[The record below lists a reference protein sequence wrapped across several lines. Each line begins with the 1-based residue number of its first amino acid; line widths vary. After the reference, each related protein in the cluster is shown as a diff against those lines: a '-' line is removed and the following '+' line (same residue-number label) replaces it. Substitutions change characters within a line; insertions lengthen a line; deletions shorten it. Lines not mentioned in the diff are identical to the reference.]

1 MLVEVKSARGID
13 TIPLESVYIEN
24 RDLFIK
30 GEITDELADAF
41 CEQFIYLVRKKKNP
55 IRIWISSQGGSV
67 PAGLRI
73 YDIINTVKSIPIY
86 TIAYGA
92 VYSMAG
98 VLFISGTKGCRL
110 MLPHSR
116 LMLHPASYAGTSGGS
131 LRDMRAKSE
140 MLQEYED
147 ITNKILSKHSG
158 QKIEKIINDNSYDH
172 FYSAE
177 DAIKNGFCDRILTLE
192 DYLEGGN

>member
-1 MLVEVKSARGID
+1 MG
-13 TIPLESVYIEN
+13 
-24 RDLFIK
+24 
-30 GEITDELADAF
+30 
-41 CEQFIYLVRKKKNP
+41 
-55 IRIWISSQGGSV
+55 
-67 PAGLRI
+67 
-73 YDIINTVKSIPIY
+73 IINYKVSRKAQEGLIVGLVVLSLTSFIIEAVILGFIPIF

-98 VLFISGTKGCRL
+98 VLFVSGTKGCRL

-116 LMLHPASYAGTSGGS
+116 LMLHPASYTGTSGGS

-158 QKIEKIINDNSYDH
+158 QKIEKIIKDNSYDH
-172 FYSAE
+172 IYSVE